1 MNLKGTHKLQAP
13 TDRVWKALND
23 PDVLRSCTPGCKQM
37 VSTGEDS
44 FDVVIEI
51 GIASITGRY
60 TGQIKISDRV
70 ANCRYK
76 LAISG
81 TGTAGFMNASGSIRL
96 IEQENETLIEY
107 AGQAQVGGL
116 AAGLGQRVMEGVAKL
131 LVGQFFECL
140 GKAIHKSGESP
151 SPGKGP
157 AGDC

>member
-1 MNLKGTHKLQAP
+1 MNLKGTHKLQAAS
-13 TDRVWKALND
+13 DRVWKALND
-23 PDVLRSCTPGCKQM
+23 PEVLRSCTPGCKQM

-70 ANCRYK
+70 ANSQYK
-76 LAISG
+76 LEIAG
-81 TGTAGFMNASGSIRL
+81 TGTAGFMNATGSIRL
-96 IEQENETLIEY
+96 MEQENETLIEY

-116 AAGLGQRVMEGVAKL
+116 VAGVGQRVMEGVAKL

-151 SPGKGP
+151 GPGHGS
-157 AGDC
+157 AGGR